1 MRKIFH
7 LEIKSDS
14 SHKYYGS
21 LSALCSENPNLG
33 VSKFTLDRFDFTEP
47 FENGICIIRK
57 SVMKTTGSVG
67 EKKIKNTSA
76 NVKSKRSRSNG
87 MEHWLIQAIDMD
99 IELNCNGKKMNLTK
113 KQNQNEKRSN

>member
-7 LEIKSDS
+7 LEIKSDNS
-14 SHKYYGS
+14 NKYYGS

-33 VSKFTLDRFDFTEP
+33 ISKFTLDRFDFSEP

-67 EKKIKNTSA
+67 EKKIKKTTT

-87 MEHWLIQAIDMD
+87 A
-99 IELNCNGKKMNLTK
+99 
-113 KQNQNEKRSN
+113 

>member
-7 LEIKSDS
+7 LEIKSEN

-33 VSKFTLDRFDFTEP
+33 VSKYTLDRFDFSKP
-47 FENGICIIRK
+47 FENSVCIIRK

-67 EKKIKNTSA
+67 KYKHEADVS
-76 NVKSKRSRSNG
+76 
-87 MEHWLIQAIDMD
+87 L
-99 IELNCNGKKMNLTK
+99 
-113 KQNQNEKRSN
+113 

>member
-67 EKKIKNTSA
+67 EKK
-76 NVKSKRSRSNG
+76 VKIYLFYSFFSFYFA
-87 MEHWLIQAIDMD
+87 LILVLI
-99 IELNCNGKKMNLTK
+99 LFN
-113 KQNQNEKRSN
+113 R